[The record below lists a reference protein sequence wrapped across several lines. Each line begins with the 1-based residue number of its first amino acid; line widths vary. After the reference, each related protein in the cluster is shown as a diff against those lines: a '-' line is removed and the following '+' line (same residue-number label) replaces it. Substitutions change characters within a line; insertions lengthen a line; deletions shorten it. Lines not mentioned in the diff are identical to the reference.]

1 MNCNNYKISLSQI
14 RGDTVGYMFQRSNE
28 EGVIT
33 TRPQDLF
40 FTVKETATIE
50 QVVFQKRL
58 DDMTLDEDGTYHF
71 QVLPEDT
78 NGLQYGDYV
87 FDIEVIDSGVKT
99 TVAYGGYK
107 ILPEVTWVENEGE

>member
-1 MNCNNYKISLSQI
+1 MSCNNKGINLSQI
-14 RGDTVGYMFQRSNE
+14 RGDTIKYKFQRIND

-33 TRPQDLF
+33 TRPDELF
-40 FTVKETATIE
+40 FTVKEVTTRE

-58 DDMTLDEDGTYHF
+58 EDMTLDEDGTYHF
-71 QVLPEDT
+71 VVEPADT

-87 FDIEVIDSGVKT
+87 FDIEVIDSGVKS
-99 TVAYGGYK
+99 TVAFGVYT